1 MTGIDE
7 IVLPLTAKGLM
18 IGEVAAHVAEV
29 SAEMV
34 SKDAMSRNTDKV
46 KGEMTEWCNRPL
58 D

>member
-1 MTGIDE
+1 
-7 IVLPLTAKGLM
+7 M

-34 SKDAMSRNTDKV
+34 SKDAMSRITDKV